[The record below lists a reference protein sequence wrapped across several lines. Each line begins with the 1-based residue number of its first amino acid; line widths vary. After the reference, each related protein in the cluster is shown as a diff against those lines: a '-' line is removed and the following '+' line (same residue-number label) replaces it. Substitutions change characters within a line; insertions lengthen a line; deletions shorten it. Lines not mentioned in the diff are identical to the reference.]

1 MTKKKSSQKLSEKN
15 TLTGRMKRHA
25 SVASAMSGVAA
36 QAAGKR
42 FLGLEINHAKHAV
55 ELRQALGG
63 LKGPLMKIA
72 QILATIPDAVPPEY
86 TKELAMLQADA
97 PAMGWLFVKRRMMG
111 ELGADWQ
118 SKFKS
123 FEQTASA
130 AASLG
135 QVHKAMTHEGVTVA
149 CKLQYPDMNSAVE
162 ADLKQLALI
171 FSMFEMVDRAVS
183 TKDIQKEIADRL
195 REELDY
201 VREAKHMALYRE
213 MLAPVKTVHVP
224 EVVSELSTSRLL
236 TMTWLNGER
245 MADVA
250 ATLDLSARNEIAV
263 NMFQAWYV
271 PFYNF
276 GIIHGDP
283 HLGNYSVRKDNTI
296 NLLDFGCIRIFRPA
310 MVHGVIELYHALVT
324 DDHDRAVEAYKEW
337 GFANPSKALIET
349 LNIWA
354 RFIYAPLLENRKRLI
369 EETNTGLYG
378 REVAAKVHDELR
390 KIGGVSVPREFVFMD
405 RAAIGLGSVFLRL
418 KAEINWHE
426 MFHDLI
432 RDFDVA
438 RVMKNQQ
445 KLLKKQG
452 LAA

>member
-1 MTKKKSSQKLSEKN
+1 
-15 TLTGRMKRHA
+15 MKRHA
-25 SVASAMSGVAA
+25 SVAGAMSGVAV

-42 FLGLEINHAKHAV
+42 FFGMDINHARHAQ
-55 ELRQALGG
+55 ELRMALGG

-118 SKFKS
+118 TRFKS
-123 FEQTASA
+123 FEQTAAA

-135 QVHKAMTHEGVTVA
+135 QVHKAVTLKNVAVA

-162 ADLKQLALI
+162 ADLAQLALI

-183 TKDIQKEIADRL
+183 TRDIQKEIADRL

-201 VREAKHMALYRE
+201 VREAKHIALYSE
-213 MLAPVKTVHVP
+213 MLDAVDTVHVP
-224 EVVSELSTSRLL
+224 AVIPDLSTQRLL
-236 TMTWLNGER
+236 TMTWMDGER

-250 ATLDLSARNEIAV
+250 QTRNLIERNAIAV
-263 NMFQAWYV
+263 NMFKAWYV
-271 PFYNF
+271 PFYNV

-283 HLGNYSVRKDNTI
+283 HLGNYSVRKDNSV

-310 MVHGVIELYHALVT
+310 MVRGVIELYHALV
-324 DDHDRAVEAYKEW
+324 DNDHDRAVEAYREW
-337 GFANPSKALIET
+337 GFEHPSKALIDT

-378 REVAAKVHDELR
+378 REIAAKVHEELR

-418 KAEINWHE
+418 KAEINWYE
-426 MFHDLI
+426 MFHTLI
-432 RDFDVA
+432 KDFNVGKVA
-438 RVMKNQQ
+438 KSQKN
-445 KLLKKQG
+445 LLKKHG
-452 LAA
+452 LYTP

>member
-1 MTKKKSSQKLSEKN
+1 MATDMSDKN
-15 TLTGRMKRHA
+15 SLTGRMKRHA
-25 SVASAMSGVAA
+25 SVAGAMSGVAV

-42 FLGLEINHAKHAV
+42 LFGMEINHAKHAQ
-55 ELRQALGG
+55 ELRMALGG

-72 QILATIPDAVPPEY
+72 QILSTIPDAVPPEY
-86 TKELAMLQADA
+86 TKELAMLQSDA

-111 ELGADWQ
+111 ELGNDWQ

-135 QVHKAMTHEGVTVA
+135 QVHKAETLKNVSVA

-162 ADLKQLALI
+162 ADLKQLSMI
-171 FSMFEMVDRAVS
+171 FSIFETVDKAVS

-201 VREAKHMALYRE
+201 VREAKHIAAYSE
-213 MLAPVKTVHVP
+213 MLASVKAVYVP
-224 EVVSELSTSRLL
+224 KVIPELSTQRLL
-236 TMTWLNGER
+236 TMTWLDGDR
-245 MADVA
+245 MAEVA
-250 ATLDLSARNEIAV
+250 ETRDLEGRNEIAM
-263 NMFQAWYV
+263 NMFHAWYV
-271 PFYNF
+271 PFYNY

-283 HLGNYSVRKDNTI
+283 HLGNYSVCKNNDI

-310 MVHGVIELYHALVT
+310 MVGGVIELYHALVEN
-324 DDHDRAVEAYKEW
+324 DHDRAVEAYKEW
-337 GFANPSKALIET
+337 GFKNPSKELIET

-378 REVAAKVHDELR
+378 REVAAKVHEELR

-418 KAEINWHE
+418 KAEINWYE

-432 RDFDVA
+432 KDFDVA
-438 RVMKNQQ
+438 KVTKNQE
-445 KLLKKQG
+445 KLLKKHS
-452 LAA
+452 LSS

>member
-1 MTKKKSSQKLSEKN
+1 MADKN
-15 TLTGRMKRHA
+15 SLGGRIKRHA
-25 SVASAMSGVAA
+25 SVAGAMSGVAA

-42 FLGLEINHAKHAV
+42 IFGMEINHAKHAQ
-55 ELRQALGG
+55 ELRVALGG

-72 QILATIPDAVPPEY
+72 QILSTIPDAVPPEY

-135 QVHKAMTHEGVTVA
+135 QVHKAVTLKNVPVA

-162 ADLKQLALI
+162 ADLKQLAII

-201 VREAKHMALYRE
+201 QREAKHIALYSE
-213 MLAPVKTVHVP
+213 MLSSIDTVHVP
-224 EVVSELSTSRLL
+224 KVISDLSTQRLL
-236 TMTWLNGER
+236 TMTWLDGDR

-250 ATLDLSARNEIAV
+250 EKRDLKARNQIAM
-263 NMFQAWYV
+263 NMFHAWYV
-271 PFYNF
+271 PFYNY

-283 HLGNYSVRKDNTI
+283 HLGNYSVCKDNSI

-310 MVHGVIELYHALVT
+310 MVRGVIELYHALVT
-324 DDHDRAVEAYKEW
+324 NDHDRAVEAYKEW
-337 GFANPSKALIET
+337 GFTNPSKALIET

-378 REVAAKVHDELR
+378 REVAAKVHEELR

-418 KAEINWHE
+418 KAEINWYE

-432 RDFDVA
+432 KDFDVTK
-438 RVMKNQQ
+438 VTKNQD
-445 KLLKKQG
+445 KLLKKHG
-452 LAA
+452 LA

>member
-1 MTKKKSSQKLSEKN
+1 MADKSTLS
-15 TLTGRMKRHA
+15 GRMKRHA
-25 SVASAMSGVAA
+25 NVAGAMSGVAV

-42 FLGLEINHAKHAV
+42 LLGIEINHAKHAV

-72 QILATIPDAVPPEY
+72 QIISTIPDAVPPEY
-86 TKELAMLQADA
+86 TKELAQLQSDA
-97 PAMGWLFVKRRMMG
+97 PSMGWAFVKRRMMG

-118 SKFKS
+118 TKFKS
-123 FEQTASA
+123 FDQTASA

-135 QVHKAMTHEGVTVA
+135 QVHKAVTQKNVNVA

-162 ADLKQLALI
+162 ADLKQLAII

-201 VREAKHMALYRE
+201 VREAKHIALYSE
-213 MLAPVKTVHVP
+213 MLSDIKTVHVP
-224 EVVSELSTSRLL
+224 EVLHDLSTSRLL
-236 TMTWLNGER
+236 TMTWLEGER
-245 MADVA
+245 MASVA
-250 ATLDLSARNEIAV
+250 ETRNLEARNEIAM
-263 NMFQAWYV
+263 NMFHAWYV
-271 PFYNF
+271 PFYNA

-283 HLGNYSVRKDNTI
+283 HLGNYSVRKDNSI

-310 MVHGVIELYHALVT
+310 MVSGVIELYHALVT
-324 DDHDRAVEAYKEW
+324 NDHDRAVEAYKEW
-337 GFANPSKALIET
+337 GFTNPSKALIDT

-354 RFIYAPLLENRKRLI
+354 RFIYAPLLEDRKRLI

-378 REVAAKVHDELR
+378 REIAAKVHEELR
-390 KIGGVSVPREFVFMD
+390 KIGGVTVPREFVFMD

-418 KAEINWHE
+418 KAEINWYE
-426 MFHDLI
+426 MFHNLI
-432 RDFDVA
+432 DDFDV
-438 RVMKNQQ
+438 VKVQKSQ
-445 KLLKKQG
+445 EKLLKKHK
-452 LAA
+452 LTA